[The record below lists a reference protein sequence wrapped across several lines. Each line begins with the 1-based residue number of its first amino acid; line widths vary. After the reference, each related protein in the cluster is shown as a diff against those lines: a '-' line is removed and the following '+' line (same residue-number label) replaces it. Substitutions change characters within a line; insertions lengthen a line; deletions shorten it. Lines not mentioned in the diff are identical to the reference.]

1 MWPGIALACSFGNIL
16 ASWMLFSWS
25 SINPTYTAINVVEAV
40 VGALLLRKLLP
51 WYNPLQNLN
60 DWIRLAIGSALIP
73 AGGRCAGAFTDTQP
87 GAAA

>member
-1 MWPGIALACSFGNIL
+1 MARYCSGLFVWQYSGLVDALF
-16 ASWMLFSWS
+16 WS

-60 DWIRLAIGSALIP
+60 DWIRTAIGSALIP